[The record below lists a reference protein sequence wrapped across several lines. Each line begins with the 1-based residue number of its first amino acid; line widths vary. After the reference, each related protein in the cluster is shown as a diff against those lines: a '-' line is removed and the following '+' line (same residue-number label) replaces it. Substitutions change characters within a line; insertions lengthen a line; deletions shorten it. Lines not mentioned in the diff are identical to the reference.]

1 MLRGRFVLG
10 SLVYAAAAFLGR
22 PASARPAGRF
32 TFFFAWEL
40 QPPVPVGDV
49 SGLDPLALKAGPE
62 IAMTLPVASLARLQM
77 WFADVDRGV
86 ASARKSAQI
95 VASNEFG
102 AEVARFSFDRMV
114 PVGYTDADRK
124 ATAPVHI
131 RFRYATVAAAK

>member
-1 MLRGRFVLG
+1 MLRRRFVLG
-10 SLVYAAAAFLGR
+10 SFACATAALAAPL
-22 PASARPAGRF
+22 SARAAGRY
-32 TFFFAWEL
+32 TFVFAWEL
-40 QPPVPVGDV
+40 QPPVPVADV
-49 SGLDPLALKAGPE
+49 TGLDPVALKAGPE
-62 IAMTLPVASLARLQM
+62 IAMTLPVQSLARLDM

-86 ASARKSAQI
+86 ASARKTAQI

-131 RFRYATVAAAK
+131 RFRYTTVAAAK